1 MLPRK
6 IAAGMR
12 ILRGPLPII
21 GCLTATLGL
30 LVLGYPL
37 PPSAVGSLL
46 GWVVAAFGIPQLL
59 SVHRLRV
66 SGSTVAIRKPGQ
78 RLLIVAACL
87 LTTSTSA
94 RAGKNTDTFKQSA
107 ELAKRTSKTSED
119 VDKYVAQLDK
129 TEEALSSVGQAQ
141 SKDLKKRYESFS
153 RELNNLED
161 AQKHTTADID
171 EMKSTG
177 AQYFAAWDASIAQ
190 MSDPGL
196 KQASTE
202 RRSKV
207 MKDHDELAA
216 TLVHIGSELQPF
228 MSTLLDL
235 KAFMGTDL
243 STENVGKAVEM
254 IQKSQAGAQ
263 ALKGQIAGVQTTLKQ
278 FLTEAPK

>member
-12 ILRGPLPII
+12 ILRGPVPII

-46 GWVVAAFGIPQLL
+46 GWIVAAFGIPQLL
-59 SVHRLRV
+59 SVSRLRV
-66 SGSTVAIRKPGQ
+66 SGSLVTIRKHGQ
-78 RLLIVAACL
+78 RLLMVAACL
-87 LTTSTSA
+87 LIASA
-94 RAGKNTDTFKQSA
+94 SALAAKNTDTFRQSA
-107 ELAKRTSKTSED
+107 ELAKRTAKTSED

-129 TEEALSSVGQAQ
+129 TEETLSSVAQAQ

-153 RELNNLED
+153 KELNALQD

-177 AQYFAAWDASIAQ
+177 AEYFASWDTSIAG

-207 MKDHDELAA
+207 MKDHEELAA
-216 TLVHIGSELQPF
+216 NLHDIGSQLQPF

-243 STENVGKAVEM
+243 SSDNVGKAAEM
-254 IQKSQAGAQ
+254 IQKSQVGAH
-263 ALKGQIAGVQTTLKQ
+263 ALKDKIAVVQTALKQ
-278 FLTEAPK
+278 FLNEAPK